1 MKETAKSL
9 VAVRKRESNN
19 LKEII
24 VVISAVEKIKEK
36 IKELKKG
43 SLLYKKIR
51 KKLILLYDSLSF
63 L

>member
-9 VAVRKRESNN
+9 VAVRETDN
-19 LKEII
+19 LKNKI
-24 VVISAVEKIKEK
+24 VFISAVEKL
-36 IKELKKG
+36 KELKKG